1 MRHSGTVVDSGCHV
15 LKGDSFSYQ
24 QQETT
29 SLKNIFLCIDRY
41 IHAYMN
47 IPKIDLIKLEN
58 STNLLAL
65 NYENLK
71 HLAFLKHVDQDI
83 RVETGKNEL

>member
-1 MRHSGTVVDSGCHV
+1 LRHSGTVVDSGCHV
-15 LKGDSFSYQ
+15 LKGDNSSYQ

-29 SLKNIFLCIDRY
+29 LKNIFLCIDTY
-41 IHAYMN
+41 IYAFMN
-47 IPKIDLIKLEN
+47 RPKIDLIKLEN

-71 HLAFLKHVDQDI
+71 HVAFLKHVDQDI

>member
-1 MRHSGTVVDSGCHV
+1 MHT
-15 LKGDSFSYQ
+15 
-24 QQETT
+24 
-29 SLKNIFLCIDRY
+29 
-41 IHAYMN
+41 YMN
-47 IPKIDLIKLEN
+47 RPKIDLIKLEN

>member
-1 MRHSGTVVDSGCHV
+1 LRHSGTVVDSGCHV
-15 LKGDSFSYQ
+15 LKGDGSSY

-41 IHAYMN
+41 IHPYMN
-47 IPKIDLIKLEN
+47 RPKIDLIKLES
-58 STNLLAL
+58 STNLVL

-71 HLAFLKHVDQDI
+71 HVAFLKHVDQDI